1 MKQTNTTFRAGLLTL
16 IICLTT
22 TLTASAQSMRTYDVS
37 SGLSTNSIKSI
48 IQDKNGYI
56 WFGSSD
62 GLNIFNGK
70 EFRSYGCSYHQT
82 ADENLNSI
90 NILTLLQHKDG
101 NRIWVGTQSSS
112 ILLFDPKEETFT
124 EFDLG
129 KLSKPLPTPNLCY
142 SLAYDRDGHLWI
154 GTDLGIH
161 IYDEDNNSF
170 SGLNS
175 QNSNLPSDIIQH
187 VFCDSNGTMWIGS
200 DKGLFKHSPSSGS
213 FRKIKTDR
221 KSFGNRTDIH
231 ISTITEGQ
239 SGNIWVGTWD
249 KGLAIYDNNS
259 NTLKSLQHASDASGF
274 PKMRIRSILNDT
286 EETLWLCTNIGLF
299 KYDIITGRMSQ
310 VVLSTVLP
318 NDNIYSSLKDDE
330 GGIWI
335 GTFFEGIYY
344 FSPRSRQIACYTPHN
359 VSDNLNGCAISSFCE
374 DSDEKIYL
382 ASENGGLS
390 LFDPEANEFVESR
403 IRIKGNIH
411 ALCINDKT
419 LFAGTYSQGLK
430 TADLKTG
437 QVRTITKEST
447 PQLQSNNIFSLFRSG
462 DLIYIGTDLGCT
474 IYNTADGSFEIVKQ
488 LSGSFVYDMAEDKQG
503 NIWFACYYNGIFRYD
518 RQSGE
523 WKHYGSHENSK
534 STSLLHDKTLSIYID
549 DNDILWACTEGG
561 GIYRYSYETDEFT
574 SLALRHGSSR
584 INLSIVYGILNDSE
598 GNLWVSSNNG
608 IWVCSTEGNVFRHLT
623 HEDGLQSNQY
633 NYGASYR
640 SSAGRLY
647 FGGVN
652 GFNIISPEVIRDS
665 GSKPTV
671 TVKIVY
677 EAKDGREI
685 SSTKATGEEKV
696 VLPRNI
702 SSFSIDFEC
711 LSYIAPHKNEFAYK
725 IDQQEEWT
733 STSESTVTLLNFPHG
748 RHTIKVKAR
757 NGDGIWSKNEATI
770 HINNLA
776 PLMKST
782 GAKCIYILLLIGI
795 ISAAIIISEKSPF
808 EIVFKKQ
815 ENEESQ
821 HNLKTIEKNTRHLLN
836 LVNQLVDDK
845 KENTETIPR
854 DHEWFSQ
861 LTRLIQDNIQE
872 TEISV
877 ESIAAELNMSRSSFQ
892 RKLKALTGY
901 SPVEFIRLTRL
912 KKAAELLSTGNYR
925 INEVSYMVG
934 FNKPSYFSAMFKRQY
949 GVLPK
954 DFVNKD

>member
-1 MKQTNTTFRAGLLTL
+1 MKDKNTTFRAVLLTL
-16 IICLTT
+16 ILCLMTILET
-22 TLTASAQSMRTYDVS
+22 GAQRARTYDVS

-48 IQDKNGYI
+48 IQDRQGYI

-62 GLNIFNGK
+62 GLNVFNGK
-70 EFRSYGCSYHQT
+70 EFKSYGCSYHQGN
-82 ADENLNSI
+82 DEKLNSI
-90 NILTLLQHKDG
+90 NILTMLQHKDG
-101 NRIWVGTQSSS
+101 SRIWVGTQSSS
-112 ILLFDPKEETFT
+112 ILLFDPKDETFT
-124 EFDLG
+124 EYNLG
-129 KLSKPLPTPNLCY
+129 KLSESLPTPNLCY
-142 SLAYDRDGHLWI
+142 SMAYDKEGQLWI

-161 IYDEDNNSF
+161 IYDETRNSF

-175 QNSNLPSDIIQH
+175 QNSNLPSDLIQH

-200 DKGLFKHSPSSGS
+200 NQGLFKHSPSSGS

-231 ISTITEGQ
+231 ISTITEGK

-259 NTLKSLQHASDASGF
+259 NTLKSLQHASEASDF

-299 KYDIITGRMSQ
+299 RYDIITGRLSQ
-310 VVLSTVLP
+310 IVLSTVLP
-318 NDNIYSSLKDDE
+318 NDNIYSSLKDSE

-344 FSPRSRQIACYTPHN
+344 FSPRSRQIACYTPLN
-359 VSDNLNGCAISSFCE
+359 VSGHLNGCAISSFCE

-390 LFDPEANEFVESR
+390 LFDPEANEFVETKVK
-403 IRIKGNIH
+403 INGNMH
-411 ALCINDKT
+411 ALCIHEKT

-430 TADLKTG
+430 IADLKTG
-437 QVRTITKEST
+437 HVRTVTKKDT
-447 PQLQSNNIFSLFRSG
+447 PELQSNNIFSVFRTG
-462 DLIYIGTDLGCT
+462 DSNIYIGTDLGCT
-474 IYNTADGSFEIVKQ
+474 IYNTDDGSFKVVNQ
-488 LSGSFVYDMAEDKQG
+488 LSGSFIYDMDEDKSG
-503 NIWFACYYNGIFRYD
+503 NLWFACYYNGIFRYD

-523 WKHYGSHENSK
+523 WKHYYHDSSASNP
-534 STSLLHDKTLSIYID
+534 LPHDKTLSIYID
-549 DNDILWACTEGG
+549 DNDGLWLCTEGG
-561 GIYRYSYETDEFT
+561 GIYRYSYETDEFSPLT
-574 SLALRHGSSR
+574 LRYGNSQ

-608 IWVCSTEGNVFRHLT
+608 IWVCSTEGKVFRHLT

-633 NYGASYR
+633 NYGASFR

-652 GFNIISPEVIRDS
+652 GFNIISPEGIKDS
-665 GSKPTV
+665 GSKPYV
-671 TVKIVY
+671 TAKIVY
-677 EAKDGREI
+677 EDKDGETVT
-685 SSTKATGEEKV
+685 STKSAGSEKV
-696 VLPRNI
+696 ILPRSV

-725 IDQQEEWT
+725 IDHQVEWT
-733 STSESTVTLLNFPHG
+733 YTTESSVTLLNFPYG

-757 NGDGIWSKNEATI
+757 NGDGIWSRNEATL

-782 GAKCIYILLLIGI
+782 GAKIIYILLLIGI
-795 ISAAIIISEKSPF
+795 IIAAIVISEKTPF

-821 HNLKTIEKNTRHLLN
+821 HNLETIEKNTRRLLN
-836 LVNQLVDDK
+836 LVNQLVDE
-845 KENTETIPR
+845 KEETTETVPH
-854 DHEWFSQ
+854 DQEWFSQ
-861 LTRLIQDNIQE
+861 LTRLIQENIQE

-892 RKLKALTGY
+892 RKLKALTGL
-901 SPVEFIRLTRL
+901 SPLEFIRLTRL
-912 KKAAELLSTGNYR
+912 KKAAELLSTNKYR
-925 INEVSYMVG
+925 VNEVAYMVG
-934 FNKPSYFSAMFKRQY
+934 FNKPSYFSAMFKKQY

-954 DFVNKD
+954 DFINKN